1 MGPHRL
7 RDPCHTKGGGLLV
20 APEWWRWMMADY
32 IRQRRFAG
40 LSELEIYWNTL
51 RRGRLVP
58 LRSELDRRGLVNL
71 IDGAFILERVE
82 PRVAR
87 LRVAGSLLT
96 EIIGLEVR
104 GMPMTTLSTSGSR
117 ELMSDAIEQVF
128 KGPKSAFLQ
137 FSCETGIGKPPLE
150 AQMLILPLRSDM
162 GDVTRAIGYLAIRG
176 KIGRAPRRFEFTNTP
191 IMTKLTG
198 QEPIS
203 DVTGGIEKVKTPMAN
218 MAAPAPVTP
227 TPMPT
232 SSSERPYLR
241 LVHSAD

>member
-1 MGPHRL
+1 
-7 RDPCHTKGGGLLV
+7 
-20 APEWWRWMMADY
+20 MADF
-32 IRQRRFAG
+32 IRQSRFAG

-58 LRSELDRRGLVNL
+58 LRSELDPRGLENL
-71 IDGAFILERVE
+71 LDGAFILERVA

-96 EIIGLEVR
+96 EVIGLDVR

-117 ELMSDAIEQVF
+117 EMLSDAIEQVF
-128 KGPKSAFLQ
+128 DGPKSVFFQ
-137 FSCETGIGKPPLE
+137 FTCETGIGKPPLE

-176 KIGRAPRRFEFTNTP
+176 KVGRAPRRFDLTTAP
-191 IMTKLTG
+191 ILTRLTG
-198 QEPIS
+198 NEPIA
-203 DVTGGIEKVKTPMAN
+203 DVTGGVEKVETPVADLATPPTLPMA
-218 MAAPAPVTP
+218 AAHA
-227 TPMPT
+227 